1 MNDSTL
7 GFIGI
12 LFKGHKALIGNEAK
26 NCLKGRLAFLA
37 KDASF
42 NTKKEVSHL
51 LEGIPVIERYSKIE
65 LGEALGYS
73 EVSFILITDQKA
85 ATSLSRKETR

>member
-26 NCLKGRLAFLA
+26 NCSKGKLAFLA
-37 KDASF
+37 SDASL

-51 LEGIPVIERYSKIE
+51 LEDIPVIERYSKVE
-65 LGEALGYS
+65 LGEALGYP
-73 EVSFILITDQKA
+73 EVSLILVTDKKA
-85 ATSLSRKETR
+85 ATSLLRKETR

>member
-26 NCLKGRLAFLA
+26 NCSKGKLAFLA
-37 KDASF
+37 SDASL

-51 LEGIPVIERYSKIE
+51 LEGIPVIERYSKAE
-65 LGEALGYS
+65 LGEALGYP
-73 EVSFILITDQKA
+73 EVSLILVTDKKA
-85 ATSLSRKETR
+85 ATSLLRKETR